1 MSGKIRIRLTLADG
15 TQARSLE
22 ELRAH
27 FDLESVLE
35 HYQDGKLLKWLRGLY
50 SEVEADAV
58 EALDENAPDFQK
70 KLCEVLGVEYPGD
83 EVDLEAIQ
91 RRKERLDRL
100 RAVTDEPEH
109 IAHIDQVAFD
119 QEELADLLDDGVTT
133 IYLCGGSDEIF
144 QLPASV
150 HDVYYI
156 GIGMPEAHINGKITE
171 TPEELAC
178 RIIGCRV
185 DNMPGP
191 NDEDDADEVVED
203 VGDNEDV
210 KAEASIVGYSGK
222 GPKPEDLMEYGGI
235 EALPLSGWECDCP
248 AEGIT
253 ALYAFSIIFI
263 GMVDKDKRIKS
274 INQIWCPA
282 RPGMTIEDLTDEE
295 LAFIKNPSTDVRILR
310 TATMA
315 IAEENALLNYR
326 DMYDMCVRDGML
338 RNPESF
344 NYPLKWRAVRK
355 TGEKIWDR

>member
-1 MSGKIRIRLTLADG
+1 MGGNIRIRLALADG
-15 TQARSLE
+15 TQARSLVD
-22 ELRAH
+22 LREH

-50 SEVEADAV
+50 SEAEADAV

-119 QEELADLLDDGVTT
+119 QEDLADLLDDGVTI

-144 QLPASV
+144 QLPARLHNV
-150 HDVYYI
+150 QYI
-156 GIGMPEAHINGKITE
+156 GIGIPKVHINGKITE
-171 TPEELAC
+171 TREELAY

-203 VGDNEDV
+203 EDDNEDI
-210 KAEASIVGYSGK
+210 KDEASTVGYSGK

-248 AEGIT
+248 AYGT
-253 ALYAFSIIFI
+253 AALYGFGFSFI

-274 INQIWCPA
+274 IDQVWFSSLPDI
-282 RPGMTIEDLTDEE
+282 TIEDLTDEE
-295 LAFIKNPSTDVRILR
+295 LAFIKTPSMYTMILR

-315 IAEENALLNYR
+315 IAEENATDYYKKYYEIN
-326 DMYDMCVRDGML
+326 VRRGML
-338 RNPESF
+338 EFPESF

-355 TGEKIWDR
+355 TGQKIWDR

>member
-1 MSGKIRIRLTLADG
+1 MGGNIRIRLALADG
-15 TQARSLE
+15 TQARSLVD
-22 ELRAH
+22 LREH

-50 SEVEADAV
+50 SEAEADAV

-119 QEELADLLDDGVTT
+119 QEDLADLLDDGVTT
-133 IYLCGGSDEIF
+133 VYLCGGSDEIF

-171 TPEELAC
+171 TREALAQ
-178 RIIGCRV
+178 RIVGCKV
-185 DNMPGP
+185 DNMPDPDG
-191 NDEDDADEVVED
+191 DEDDIKD
-203 VGDNEDV
+203 
-210 KAEASIVGYSGK
+210 EASTVGYSGK

-235 EALPLSGWECDCP
+235 EAHPLSGWECDCP
-248 AEGIT
+248 AYGVT
-253 ALYAFSIIFI
+253 ALYGFSIVFI

-282 RPGMTIEDLTDEE
+282 RPGMTIEDLTSEE
-295 LAFIKNPSTDVRILR
+295 LAFIKTPSMYTMIFR
-310 TATMA
+310 TATIA
-315 IAEENALLNYR
+315 IAKEGALIEYQS
-326 DMYDMCVRDGML
+326 MYDMCVRAGML

-344 NYPLKWRAVRK
+344 NYPHKWRAVRK
-355 TGEKIWDR
+355 TGEKIWSA

>member
-22 ELRAH
+22 DLRAH

-35 HYQDGKLLKWLRGLY
+35 HYQDGKLLKWLHGLY

-144 QLPASV
+144 QLPARLHNV
-150 HDVYYI
+150 QYI
-156 GIGMPEAHINGKITE
+156 GIGIPKAHINGKITE
-171 TPEELAC
+171 TREELAY

-203 VGDNEDV
+203 EDNNEDV
-210 KAEASIVGYSGK
+210 KAEV
-222 GPKPEDLMEYGGI
+222 PKERELRPEDIAGGI
-235 EALPLSGWECDCP
+235 ESGHECKRKWTVDCP
-248 AEGIT
+248 VCGT
-253 ALYAFSIIFI
+253 AVLYGFDFSFI
-263 GMVDKDKRIKS
+263 GMVDKDMNIKS
-274 INQIWCPA
+274 IDQVWFPSLPDI
-282 RPGMTIEDLTDEE
+282 TIEDLTDEE
-295 LAFIKNPSTDVRILR
+295 LAFIKKPQLHTMMHRASSKATAKRYAVAFYKRYYKPSGSST
-310 TATMA
+310 
-315 IAEENALLNYR
+315 
-326 DMYDMCVRDGML
+326 
-338 RNPESF
+338 
-344 NYPLKWRAVRK
+344 YPLKWRAVRK
-355 TGEKIWDR
+355 TGEKIWSA